1 MTISTEARTEILR
14 RIAEGESVLAISRSD
29 HLPARSAIYAAIAAD
44 LELRRDYEAALVSR
58 FEFHADE
65 ILEIA
70 DDARNDFMERTAG
83 DSTSWIENGEALRRS
98 QLRVDARKW
107 LLARMLPKKYGDRI
121 TSEISGPNAG
131 PIEMDVITDLDAAR
145 KIAFAL
151 SKGRKLMTTETKSVD
166 KT

>member
-1 MTISTEARTEILR
+1 MTISAEARAEILR
-14 RIAEGESVLAISRSD
+14 RIAEGESVLNISRSD

-44 LELRRDYEAALVSR
+44 PEFRRDYEAALVSR

-70 DDARNDFMERTAG
+70 YDARNDFMEKTAG
-83 DSTSWIENGEALRRS
+83 DSTSWVENGEALRRS

-107 LLARMLPKKYGDRI
+107 LLARMLPKKYGDRVS
-121 TSEISGPNAG
+121 SEISGPNAG
-131 PIEMDVITDLDAAR
+131 PIQFDDVTDLDAAR

-151 SKGRKLMTTETKSVD
+151 ERGRRLIRKEPTNEN
-166 KT
+166 